1 MSDEDN
7 KDIVGLVIMALG
19 MVSFTLAY
27 VILN

>member
-19 MVSFTLAY
+19 MVGFTLAY